1 MDAHR
6 LIELTKR
13 YVDLSNQ
20 PDLAQIQSMFASDAT
35 YYSAFFGE
43 YKGSHAIHTMMCD
56 FFDRFRDAYWKVNE
70 YRVIADNGAAFD
82 FVMTGTNASSG
93 ERAERLGSEEIS
105 FNSDELIIKI
115 IVYKTVS

>member
-20 PDLAQIQSMFASDAT
+20 RDLAQIQTMFASDAT

-43 YKGSHAIHTMMCD
+43 YQGNQAIHAMMCD
-56 FFDRFRDAYWKVNE
+56 FFDRFHDAYWEVNE
-70 YRVIADNGAAFD
+70 YRAIADNGVAFD
-82 FVMTGTNASSG
+82 FVMTGTNVSSR
-93 ERAERLGSEEIS
+93 ECVKRLGLEKIFFTEEG
-105 FNSDELIIKI
+105 LIKRIG
-115 IVYKTVS
+115 VYKV